1 MAEWLVK
8 MRFQRLSEGCY
19 LATSDEIPGLVAQGR
34 TVTETMEIARDVA
47 KKLHEAQVERGGSA
61 VAAPLAESFELPLVL
76 SA

>member
-1 MAEWLVK
+1 
-8 MRFQRLSEGCY
+8 
-19 LATSDEIPGLVAQGR
+19 
-34 TVTETMEIARDVA
+34 MEIARDVA